1 MEIDIVHSWLD
12 WDRVFYKSED
22 FGLEKDVIEQKFTRL
37 VVSLGKGREFWCL
50 VLNTVAKLQ
59 MNMV

>member
-1 MEIDIVHSWLD
+1 MNRI
-12 WDRVFYKSED
+12 
-22 FGLEKDVIEQKFTRL
+22 IEQKFTRL

-59 MNMV
+59 MKMVEFRPRVLKGSRVSVVAD